1 MDMIRP
7 HVESMV
13 RDHRESHQRAASEIM
28 AGLIRGAKHWDYN
41 KVRDNNNNV
50 RPLMTPVLQV
60 SSMWSW
66 VIPAI
71 RQALTIVSPETMR
84 DWGTSF
90 ATSSDNRDPNR

>member
-1 MDMIRP
+1 ML
-7 HVESMV
+7 SMT
-13 RDHRESHQRAASEIM
+13 
-28 AGLIRGAKHWDYN
+28 L
-41 KVRDNNNNV
+41 
-50 RPLMTPVLQV
+50 LMTMSMTMSMTQV

>member
-1 MDMIRP
+1 MTM
-7 HVESMV
+7 
-13 RDHRESHQRAASEIM
+13 
-28 AGLIRGAKHWDYN
+28 
-41 KVRDNNNNV
+41 
-50 RPLMTPVLQV
+50 LMMQV